1 MKDQQQLN
9 YDRIAEVINFIKTH
23 FKSQPSLDEMAAH
36 IHLSPFH
43 FQRLFTTWVGT
54 SPKNFL
60 QYISINHARQ
70 ILQERQAGLAE
81 TAWDAGLSGPSRLH
95 DLFIKLEGMSPAVY
109 RNGGN
114 NLNINYSYASSP
126 FGKVIIASTA
136 KGICYLSFDE
146 DDLSG
151 FHRLKSKYPN
161 ATFNHKL
168 DVLQQKA
175 LSIFNHDWSKMDEIK
190 LHLKASPFQLK
201 VWECL
206 LKIPTGKL
214 STYGSIAD
222 QIGSP
227 KAARAVGTAIG
238 ANPVAFL
245 IPCHRVIQSSGDFGG
260 YMWGNTR
267 KRAIIGWESVKSE

>member
-36 IHLSPFH
+36 IHMSPYH

-126 FGKVIIASTA
+126 FGKVIIAFTA